1 MHRAAILAM
10 STLFYRGKL
19 VPKKEGAHRSSILYR
34 RLPKKEGAHRRSI
47 LYRRLPKKEGAH
59 RSSILYWRLP
69 KKEGP
74 HGSSI
79 LYRRLTKKKKGRIGA
94 ACTSESCT
102 RIRMTTCEW
111 SLHCNPLGCSYSY
124 PPSLVWCGHRQL
136 RMLCQ

>member
-10 STLFYRGKL
+10 STFFYRRKL
-19 VPKKEGAHRSSILYR
+19 VPKKEGAHRNSILYR

-47 LYRRLPKKEGAH
+47 LYRRLPKKEGTH
-59 RSSILYWRLP
+59 RRSILYWRLP
-69 KKEGP
+69 KKEGA

-102 RIRMTTCEW
+102 RIRMTTCGVYTVTLW
-111 SLHCNPLGCSYSY
+111 AVAIRLLPHQ
-124 PPSLVWCGHRQL
+124 CGAVTDS
-136 RMLCQ
+136 